1 MRFRGNNKVTRPPFE
16 FQRNGPVVK
25 GPAGHKPDFTLAIT
39 RPSQANKGR
48 PMTSHTPRKTKLLT
62 LDTVFLID
70 TTKKTNYKKCK
81 EIDISGKKLGKVDL
95 NAIHDLQNLKK
106 IDCSDNC
113 LTLEPFVVV
122 PNLEELD
129 ISCNGIRKFDFS
141 QSESLTEPGVE
152 AWKSLVKLNLGFNFC
167 SNFLT
172 DIMLMQ
178 NLSWLNLSHNNI
190 SKLPPN
196 MMHFTNLKY
205 LDLSSNNL
213 NSETAFFALATV
225 PSLETLILDKN
236 QIEQIPNFDFG
247 FESLKILSLQNNEI
261 LSTEDVSVAIS
272 IDTLQEINLIG
283 NPICM
288 KLKEIPYVKQLFQD
302 ANIKLIMN
310 ELKKEKKSVLPKKLR
325 TVAYDPLCLPTFTKQ
340 HIQALNK
347 KTPRKMDQSD
357 EDEDEYKDD
366 EFHIKSDKNTENTKH
381 SNEEEK
387 VVDNVF
393 MTDVGNVAREED
405 EEPKPSE
412 IPETPLPEEDF
423 EENSKTS
430 VWDEVPVVQQESRK
444 QLSSKTKT
452 KFDYAFKKL
461 VFIVT
466 HPDLRIKPRES
477 PSSEHQQETSARP
490 IVNLITKPTPNMQV
504 ASRKKRN
511 VASQLQAR
519 TEYTKTE
526 IQQML
531 RSMEERLS
539 SVETDLI
546 KVDET
551 GQAAVEVALDQQNF
565 TNLHKQYET
574 IRAELLNT
582 LNS

>member
-39 RPSQANKGR
+39 RPSQANKAR

-70 TTKKTNYKKCK
+70 STKNSNYKKCK

-95 NAIHDLQNLKK
+95 NALRDLRNLKK

-113 LTLEPFVVV
+113 LSLEPFAIV

-141 QSESLTEPGVE
+141 QSESLVDPGVE
-152 AWKSLVKLNLGFNFC
+152 AWKSMVKLNLGFNFC

-172 DIMLMQ
+172 DIMLMP

-236 QIEQIPNFDFG
+236 QIEQIPTFDFG
-247 FESLKILSLQNNEI
+247 FESLKTLSIQNNEI
-261 LSTEDVSVAIS
+261 LSTDDVAVAVS
-272 IDTLQEINLIG
+272 IDTLEEINIIG
-283 NPICM
+283 NPICL

-310 ELKKEKKSVLPKKLR
+310 ELKKQKKSVLPSKLR

-347 KTPRKMDQSD
+347 KTPRKMEDQD
-357 EDEDEYKDD
+357 DDNDDEYRDD
-366 EFHIKSDKNTENTKH
+366 EFHVNPDKESEVKL
-381 SNEEEK
+381 SNPEK

-393 MTDVGNVAREED
+393 MTDVGNVAHEED
-405 EEPKPSE
+405 EEPKPSD
-412 IPETPLPEEDF
+412 IPETPLPDEDL
-423 EENSKTS
+423 ENENTRTS

-452 KFDYAFKKL
+452 KFDFAFKKL

-477 PSSEHQQETSARP
+477 PSSELQETNTKP
-490 IVNLITKPTPNMQV
+490 IINLITKPTPNMQV
-504 ASRKKRN
+504 ASRKKRK
-511 VASQLQAR
+511 VASALQAR

-539 SVETDLI
+539 VVESDLI

>member
-1 MRFRGNNKVTRPPFE
+1 MRFRGNNKVVRPPFE

-39 RPSQANKGR
+39 RPSQANKVR
-48 PMTSHTPRKTKLLT
+48 AMTSHTPRKTKLIT

-70 TTKKTNYKKCK
+70 SIKNSNYKKCK
-81 EIDISGKKLGKVDL
+81 EIDISSRKLGKVDL
-95 NAIHDLQNLKK
+95 NALRELHNLKK
-106 IDCSDNC
+106 IDCGDNC

-129 ISCNGIRKFDFS
+129 ISCNGIRRFDFS
-141 QSESLTEPGVE
+141 ESESLIETGLE
-152 AWKSLVKLNLGFNFC
+152 AWRSMKKLNLGFNSC
-167 SNFLT
+167 SNFIT
-172 DIMLMQ
+172 DIMLMP

-205 LDLSSNNL
+205 LDLSSNYL

-236 QIEQIPNFDFG
+236 QIEQIPSFDFG
-247 FESLKILSLQNNEI
+247 FESLKSLSLQNNDI
-261 LSTEDVSVAIS
+261 LSTDDLVVATS
-272 IDTLQEINLIG
+272 IDSLEEINIMG

-310 ELKKEKKSVLPKKLR
+310 EIKKQKKSVLPSKLR
-325 TVAYDPLCLPTFTKQ
+325 TVAYDPLCLPSFTKQ

-347 KTPRKMDQSD
+347 KTPRKMVDQND
-357 EDEDEYKDD
+357 LEEEEDND
-366 EFHIKSDKNTENTKH
+366 EFHVN
-381 SNEEEK
+381 SNKTRNDEK

-393 MTDVGNVAREED
+393 MTDVGNVAREEED
-405 EEPKPSE
+405 EPKPSD
-412 IPETPLPEEDF
+412 IPETPLPDEFNEDDI
-423 EENSKTS
+423 NIKTS

-452 KFDYAFKKL
+452 QFDYAFKKL

-477 PSSEHQQETSARP
+477 PSSEPQQEGTSKAP
-490 IVNLITKPTPNMQV
+490 IINLITKPTPNMQV
-504 ASRKKRN
+504 ASRKKKN

-539 SVETDLI
+539 VVESDLI